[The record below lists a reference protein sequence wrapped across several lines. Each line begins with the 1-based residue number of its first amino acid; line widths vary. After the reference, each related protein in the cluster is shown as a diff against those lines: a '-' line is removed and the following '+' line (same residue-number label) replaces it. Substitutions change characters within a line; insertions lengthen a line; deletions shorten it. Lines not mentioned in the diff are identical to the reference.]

1 MYLISPNKKWA
12 PDQRGQLASQTAQ
25 VHKHVCFIT
34 KAEGHPWCGLTVE
47 DGVFFPFS
55 FFDVLIICSVGSING
70 QYDKII
76 KEQM

>member
-1 MYLISPNKKWA
+1 M
-12 PDQRGQLASQTAQ
+12 
-25 VHKHVCFIT
+25 T
-34 KAEGHPWCGLTVE
+34 KAEGHPCCGLTVA
-47 DGVFFPFS
+47 DGVSFLFN